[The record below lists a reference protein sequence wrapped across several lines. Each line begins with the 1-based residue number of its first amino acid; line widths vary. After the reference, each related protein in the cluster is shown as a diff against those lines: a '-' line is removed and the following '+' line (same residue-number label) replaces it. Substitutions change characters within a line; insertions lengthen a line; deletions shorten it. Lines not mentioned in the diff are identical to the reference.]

1 MKALFLDRDG
11 IINID
16 SGYVSD
22 KKSFVFKEDI
32 FNLLNRAIEKNYIII
47 IVTNQSGIGRG
58 YFSENDF
65 NKLNQWMLNQFK
77 KKNILISKTY
87 FCPHH
92 STEGLPPYN
101 IKCNFRKPNPGMFL
115 KAKKEFN
122 INMNKSIMLG
132 DRVTDMNA
140 AISSGIVKN
149 FLLCDNETQ
158 IKKNKSFNVIANIL
172 DIYEIL

>member
-1 MKALFLDRDG
+1 
-11 IINID
+11 
-16 SGYVSD
+16 
-22 KKSFVFKEDI
+22 
-32 FNLLNRAIEKNYIII
+32 
-47 IVTNQSGIGRG
+47 
-58 YFSENDF
+58 
-65 NKLNQWMLNQFK
+65 
-77 KKNILISKTY
+77 
-87 FCPHH
+87 
-92 STEGLPPYN
+92 
-101 IKCNFRKPNPGMFL
+101 MFL

>member
-22 KKSFVFKEDI
+22 KKSFIFKQDI

-65 NKLNQWMLNQFK
+65 NKLNEWMLYEFK

-92 STEGLPPYN
+92 PTEGLHSYN

-132 DRVTDMNA
+132 DKVSDMNA

-158 IKKNKSFNVIANIL
+158 NKKNKSFNVIANIL